1 MRIVKQS
8 LASLALQHL
17 PIIERSHVGHVGT
30 EFYQITT
37 TAMRRQRERHNS
49 HRFIKQNNKFVHV
62 LRFFVHFFA
71 GRYCTTKT

>member
-30 EFYQITT
+30 EFQ
-37 TAMRRQRERHNS
+37 Q
-49 HRFIKQNNKFVHV
+49 
-62 LRFFVHFFA
+62 
-71 GRYCTTKT
+71 

>member
-30 EFYQITT
+30 AT
-37 TAMRRQRERHNS
+37 RRQRERHNS
-49 HRFIKQNNKFVHV
+49 HRFIKQNDKFVHV

>member
-17 PIIERSHVGHVGT
+17 PIIA
-30 EFYQITT
+30 ITT
-37 TAMRRQRERHNS
+37 TATRRQRERHNS

-71 GRYCTTKT
+71 GRYCTTTT